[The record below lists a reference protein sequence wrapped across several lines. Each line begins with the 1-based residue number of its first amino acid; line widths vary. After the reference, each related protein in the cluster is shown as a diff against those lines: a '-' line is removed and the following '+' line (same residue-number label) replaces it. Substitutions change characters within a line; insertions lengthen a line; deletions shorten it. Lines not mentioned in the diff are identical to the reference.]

1 VIRLGEYNT
10 HTEVSL
16 QLESRAEDLWSVWSS
31 DSLHGHMSSSY
42 HCRNGASSATDESKL
57 GLWYNQIWIYHN
69 LISYYITLIHILVF
83 CLYIFWSSDNE
94 EAAVSLNQHLS
105 LRSEILLR
113 HGTQQNWGTY
123 SIIRDWC
130 HRCAVSLTHWDTFWC
145 IWKNFKHNYFLMY
158 SIVTCITMCVTNTQ
172 LYLTLLFKNMGLI
185 ISFIHLF
192 F

>member
-1 VIRLGEYNT
+1 LLAFTLLFLVSQTDFGIKSGISVIRLGECNT

-57 GLWYNQIWIYHN
+57 GLWWYNSIF
-69 LISYYITLIHILVF
+69 LISYNITLVHIFVF

-94 EAAVSLNQHLS
+94 EAAASLNQHLS

-130 HRCAVSLTHWDTFWC
+130 HGTDALSLWHTETLSGVSGKISQL
-145 IWKNFKHNYFLMY
+145 FLVVFH
-158 SIVTCITMCVTNTQ
+158 SDFTMCVTNT
-172 LYLTLLFKNMGLI
+172 
-185 ISFIHLF
+185 
-192 F
+192 